1 MANRPFVNVEIYD
14 DGGLKAR
21 VDEDPYSRSWS
32 QFAQW
37 KIQGA
42 NLLPDGAAVYL
53 QFVNK
58 LAGKAPIDGPLFDG
72 DKKKGKYKSTPSG
85 NTLFIE
91 SIVTGVDGKYAY
103 QIGYELDGTSHL
115 LLDPEIVVEGQSPQ
129 VLKFLRAIIAAFK
142 QSEKRRFAKTAKT
155 SKKAKRPAKRKAK
168 KR

>member
-21 VDEDPYSRSWS
+21 VDEDPYRRAWS

-37 KIQGA
+37 RIHGA
-42 NLLPDGAAVYL
+42 NLLPAGSVVYL
-53 QFVNK
+53 QFVDK
-58 LAGKAPIDGPLFDG
+58 LAGKAPIDGPLFEG
-72 DKKKGKYKSTPSG
+72 DKKNGKYQSTPSG

-91 SIVTGVDGKYAY
+91 SIVTGANDPYSY
-103 QIGYELDGTSHL
+103 QIGYEVGGTPHL

-129 VLKFLRAIIAAFK
+129 VLKFLRGVIAAWK
-142 QSEKRRFAKTAKT
+142 ESRKRRFARKANK
-155 SKKAKRPAKRKAK
+155 SKKARRSTKRTAK